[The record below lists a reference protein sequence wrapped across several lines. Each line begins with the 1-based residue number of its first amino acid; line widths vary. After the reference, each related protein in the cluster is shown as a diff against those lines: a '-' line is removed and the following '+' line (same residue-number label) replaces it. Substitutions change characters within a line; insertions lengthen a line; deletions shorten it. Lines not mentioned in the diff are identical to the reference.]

1 MPSGN
6 YVSSNRNEDQIELS
20 GLKKV
25 PSAFKHQV
33 NESHDDKDDI
43 EESNSLKPSTKE
55 ETKLHR
61 QKNNKVAP
69 EGKESEKRK
78 SFTKK
83 KTYLNVTA
91 KELEEEFKISKSRQ
105 KIAAFMRSKPV
116 DIFIIVLIL
125 LYTLLVIVYL
135 AIDDLIEDSNSTEL
149 ALQIVELVFLFIF

>member
-1 MPSGN
+1 MPANN
-6 YVSSNRNEDQIELS
+6 YVSSNRNEDQIEIR

-25 PSAFKHQV
+25 PSTFKNQA
-33 NESHDDKDDI
+33 NESQDDKDDI

-55 ETKLHR
+55 EPKLNR
-61 QKNNKVAP
+61 QKHNKVAP
-69 EGKESEKRK
+69 ENNQKNKK
-78 SFTKK
+78 KAFTKK

-91 KELEEEFKISKSRQ
+91 KELEEEYHISKPRQ

-135 AIDDLIEDSNSTEL
+135 AIDDLITDSDSTEL